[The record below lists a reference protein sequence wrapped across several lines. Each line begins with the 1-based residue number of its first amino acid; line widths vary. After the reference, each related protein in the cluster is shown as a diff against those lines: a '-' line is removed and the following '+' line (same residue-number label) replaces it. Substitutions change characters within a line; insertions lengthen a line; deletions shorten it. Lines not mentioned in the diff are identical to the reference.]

1 MKLTTMVL
9 LAALVVANVRGG
21 QADKGSKRPMTVY
34 IWGEEHV
41 PFDIR
46 TSGLQV
52 ASDMFSQIGVSIKW
66 RHSRPANGQAQRE
79 SAVAIHIVGTTGGS
93 SQKTLAAARPYEGSE
108 ITVFYG
114 AMKWA
119 SQHPRLARVVF
130 AHVLVHEIA
139 HNLQQVNRHSAT
151 GIMQER
157 WTSAD
162 YAAMQYEPLRFESFD
177 VDLILAGLAGR
188 AERMAA
194 RASQAAPSLPQ

>member
-1 MKLTTMVL
+1 MKLTTMVA
-9 LAALVVANVRGG
+9 LAALVVADVQGG
-21 QADKGSKRPMTVY
+21 QADKGGKRLVTVY
-34 IWGEEHV
+34 IWGEEQV

-46 TSGLQV
+46 TLGLQV
-52 ASDMFSQIGVSIKW
+52 ASAMFSKVGVSLKW
-66 RHSRPANGQAQRE
+66 RHSRPADGQAQRE
-79 SAVAIHIVGTTGGS
+79 RAVTIHVVGTTGGS

-108 ITVFYG
+108 ITIFYG

-151 GIMQER
+151 GIMKER

-177 VDLILAGLAGR
+177 VDLIHEGLAGR

-194 RASQAAPSLPQ
+194 AASQVAPSLPQ